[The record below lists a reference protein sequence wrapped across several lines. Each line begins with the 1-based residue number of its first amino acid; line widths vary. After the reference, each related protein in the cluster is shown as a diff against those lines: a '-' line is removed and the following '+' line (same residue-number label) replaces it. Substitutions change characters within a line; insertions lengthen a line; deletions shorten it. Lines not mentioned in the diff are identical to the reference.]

1 MFIYSFIDF
10 QLSLYILMDLTRRPV
25 QGAFIPLWRGFV
37 DICTVRETC
46 LAAKFTDQDLEKQR
60 DKIIN
65 IQN

>member
-1 MFIYSFIDF
+1 
-10 QLSLYILMDLTRRPV
+10 MDLTRRPV